1 MGIITFEDTMKFAIL
16 VVVVAL
22 ISCEALAQSRFR
34 NNGRRNSININKE
47 LEQKIKDL
55 DLSIDMEDPLL
66 KQWQSFS
73 KRLAAKDRRF
83 ETELNSLMKKSMQRM
98 KNLMRGF
105 PGTKASDRQI
115 ATFWRKNYPEIQDFM
130 DQALTMNDFS
140 F

>member
-22 ISCEALAQSRFR
+22 LSCEALAQSRFR
-34 NNGRRNSININKE
+34 NNRRRNSNNIMNKQ

-55 DLSIDMEDPLL
+55 DLSIDMEDPLM
-66 KQWQSFS
+66 KQ
-73 KRLAAKDRRF
+73 
-83 ETELNSLMKKSMQRM
+83 SMRRM

-105 PGTKASDRQI
+105 PGTNASDRQI
-115 ATFWRKNYPEIQDFM
+115 ASFWRKNYPETPDFM
-130 DQALTMNDFS
+130 DQALTMNYFT

>member
-22 ISCEALAQSRFR
+22 LSCEALAQSRFR
-34 NNGRRNSININKE
+34 NNRRRNSNNIMNKQ

-83 ETELNSLMKKSMQRM
+83 ETELNSLMKQSMRRM

-105 PGTKASDRQI
+105 PGTNASDRQI
-115 ATFWRKNYPEIQDFM
+115 ASFWRKNYPKNLDLKISHARPKF
-130 DQALTMNDFS
+130 F

>member
-1 MGIITFEDTMKFAIL
+1 MKFAIL

-22 ISCEALAQSRFR
+22 LSCEALAQSRFR
-34 NNGRRNSININKE
+34 NNRRRNSNNIMNKQ

-83 ETELNSLMKKSMQRM
+83 ETELNSLMKKLM
-98 KNLMRGF
+98 KGF
-105 PGTKASDRQI
+105 PGTNASDREI
-115 ATFWRKNYPEIQDFM
+115 ARFWRKNYPEIQDFT
-130 DQALTMNDFS
+130 D
-140 F
+140 